1 MKTGS
6 ASTVARGQAYEE
18 AAEAYLLKQGLQRVA
33 RNYRCRGG
41 EIDLI
46 MRDRDTLAFV
56 EVRYRASGSLVSPLE
71 TITPAKQRRIVRTA
85 MMYLQTHRDLAS
97 RPCRF
102 DAVAIVGD
110 GDAQRIDWIKDAF
123 SA

>member
-1 MKTGS
+1 MTTGS
-6 ASTVARGQAYEE
+6 ASTVARGQAYEN
-18 AAEAYLLKQGLQRVA
+18 AAELYLLKQGLKKIA

-46 MRDRDTLAFV
+46 MQDRDTLAFI

-71 TITPAKQRRIVRTA
+71 TITPTKQRRIVRTA
-85 MMYLQTHRDLAS
+85 MVFLQAHAEFAS

-102 DAVAIVGD
+102 DAIAIEGKQ
-110 GDAQRIDWIKDAF
+110 DALRIDWIKDAF

>member
-1 MKTGS
+1 MRTGDAS
-6 ASTVARGQAYEE
+6 AVARGQAYED
-18 AAEAYLLKQGLQRVA
+18 AAEAYLLRQGLQRIA

-46 MRDRDTLAFV
+46 MRDRDTLAFI

-71 TITPAKQRRIVRTA
+71 TITVTKQRRIVRTA
-85 MMYLQTHRDLAS
+85 MRFLQAHRDLAS

-102 DAVAIVGD
+102 DALAIVGES
-110 GDAQRIDWIKDAF
+110 GALRFDWIKDAF

>member
-1 MKTGS
+1 MRTGS
-6 ASTVARGQAYEE
+6 ASTVARGQACED
-18 AAEAYLLKQGLQRVA
+18 AAETYLLKQGLKRVA

-46 MRDRDTLAFV
+46 MRDRDTLAFI
-56 EVRYRASGSLVSPLE
+56 EVRYRASGSLVSPFE
-71 TITPAKQRRIVRTA
+71 TITHAKQRRIVRTA
-85 MMYLQTHRDLAS
+85 MMFLQAHPEFAS

-102 DAVAIVGD
+102 DAVAIVGEH
-110 GDAQRIDWIKDAF
+110 DALRIDWIKDAF

>member
-1 MKTGS
+1 MTSGS
-6 ASTVARGQAYEE
+6 GSTVARGQAYED
-18 AAEAYLLKQGLQRVA
+18 AAEHFLVKQGLSRVA

-46 MRDRDTLAFV
+46 MRERDTLAFI
-56 EVRYRASGSLVSPLE
+56 EVRYRASGSLVAPFE
-71 TITPAKQRRIVRTA
+71 TITAAKQRRIVRTA
-85 MMYLQTHRDLAS
+85 MVFLQAHPEFAA

-102 DAVAIVGD
+102 DAIAID
-110 GDAQRIDWIKDAF
+110 GQQDALRIDWIKDAF